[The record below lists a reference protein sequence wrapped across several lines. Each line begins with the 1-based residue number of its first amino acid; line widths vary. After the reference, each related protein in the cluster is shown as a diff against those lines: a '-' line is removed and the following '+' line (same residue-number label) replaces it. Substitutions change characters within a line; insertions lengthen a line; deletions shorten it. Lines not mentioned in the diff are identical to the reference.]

1 MPLKPLLDPDFQHIA
16 HLYTDLKGNLRLL
29 LNKEPKVKPKM
40 QIDAIDSPVADQT
53 EIKGKIFTRHA
64 FIRKGT
70 LQLVHRETGEQ
81 IPVPIDWVY
90 DNARSAEKFGLYR
103 YTYRTVI
110 DWTRLHQEHALL
122 QEGIYDAF
130 VALDYYHRS
139 APTLLRLGRARY
151 ITRQLTP
158 ETRGQG
164 DATTMHI
171 IPYFTVGHRNLSFE
185 MTEFTNDNY
194 AYLNHMMKFAP
205 LYRLFA
211 EKNTWLVGERPYK
224 AQDNGYHFF
233 KYMRETYPDRP
244 VYYVIDP
251 ESNEYSQVEQLGHAL
266 PFKSKEH
273 IYHSLDGEKS
283 HRDASC

>member
-1 MPLKPLLDPDFQHIA
+1 
-16 HLYTDLKGNLRLL
+16 
-29 LNKEPKVKPKM
+29 
-40 QIDAIDSPVADQT
+40 
-53 EIKGKIFTRHA
+53 
-64 FIRKGT
+64 
-70 LQLVHRETGEQ
+70 VHRETGEQ

-90 DNARSAEKFGLYR
+90 DNALSEEKFGLYR

-110 DWTRLHQEHALL
+110 DWTRLYREHHIL

-139 APTLLRLGRARY
+139 AQTLLRLGRARY

-194 AYLNHMMKFAP
+194 AYLNHVMKFAP
-205 LYRLFA
+205 LKKTHGLSA
-211 EKNTWLVGERPYK
+211 NVLIKHKTTAIISLNTCARRIPIILSI
-224 AQDNGYHFF
+224 
-233 KYMRETYPDRP
+233 M
-244 VYYVIDP
+244 
-251 ESNEYSQVEQLGHAL
+251 
-266 PFKSKEH
+266 
-273 IYHSLDGEKS
+273 
-283 HRDASC
+283 